1 LNVSARFDGEI
12 SGKGEAVAVLFEKK
26 EKIAIIT
33 INRPQAMNSLDGET
47 LEGLNK
53 AWIDFRDDPDLWVAI
68 ITGAGDRAFCAGGDL
83 KSLGD
88 YYRSMTPIVRRE
100 KAEKGPGVGGITRNL
115 DIWKPLIAAING
127 HCLAGGLEIA
137 LACDIRIAA
146 ETATFGL
153 TEVSRGIIPGAGGTQ
168 RLPRLISL
176 TKSLEMILCADRI
189 DAQEA
194 LEIGLVSRVV
204 PVKDV
209 MAEAIKTAER
219 ICRNAPLAVRAAK
232 EAIYRGL
239 DLPLAEG
246 LRLEQ
251 FLAEPIRQT
260 EDAKEGPRAF
270 SEKREPQF
278 KGK

>member
-1 LNVSARFDGEI
+1 VS
-12 SGKGEAVAVLFEKK
+12 VLFEKK

-33 INRPQAMNSLDGET
+33 INRPEAMNSLDGET

-83 KSLGD
+83 KSLRD
-88 YYRSMTPIVRRE
+88 YYSSMTPIERRE
-100 KAEKGPGVGGITRNL
+100 RGEKGPGVGGITRNL
-115 DIWKPLIAAING
+115 EIWKPIIAAING

-176 TKSLEMILCADRI
+176 AKSLDMILCADRI

-194 LEIGLVSRVV
+194 LEIGLVSRIVSA
-204 PVKDV
+204 KDV

-239 DLPLAEG
+239 DMSLAEG